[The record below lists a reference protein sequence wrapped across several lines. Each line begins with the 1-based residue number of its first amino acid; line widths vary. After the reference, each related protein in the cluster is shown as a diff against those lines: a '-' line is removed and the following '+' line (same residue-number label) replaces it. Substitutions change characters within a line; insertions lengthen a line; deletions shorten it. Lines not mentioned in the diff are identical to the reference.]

1 MYGNNVAGN
10 LKLYV
15 NWQWYNMYGNNV
27 CFLTSLALD
36 DTWNWK
42 KNILKIGGHDYGIHL
57 FKIGKVSSPDLIT

>member
-1 MYGNNVAGN
+1 MLLNLNFHYKTKTKETNFKSNMYGNNVAGN

-36 DTWNWK
+36 DT
-42 KNILKIGGHDYGIHL
+42 
-57 FKIGKVSSPDLIT
+57 